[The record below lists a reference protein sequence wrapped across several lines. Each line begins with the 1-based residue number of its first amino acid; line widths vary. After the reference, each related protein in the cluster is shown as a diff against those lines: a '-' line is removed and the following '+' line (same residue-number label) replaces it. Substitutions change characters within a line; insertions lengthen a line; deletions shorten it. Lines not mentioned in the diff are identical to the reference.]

1 MRESPLIERLAEAV
15 SDGDPIDWQRAR
27 VLADTPHERTLVEQL
42 QAFAAE
48 VALPSTAGV
57 YDVPRTPWYAVVSR
71 AWSVAVMLL
80 AAAGVVLVPA
90 RLSASHMA
98 PAQALLV
105 LAFGGAAAW
114 LALGGRTDRRT
125 RPLMDVYL
133 LCGAAIA
140 HALVP
145 QRSAGQAPGVLLGL
159 GLEAWLPVF
168 MWRFAQAFPR
178 VVRFT
183 PLDRLA
189 DAMGRVSL
197 LVGCGLI
204 GLQIASMAGALGPD
218 SMLARFTRQHPSGR
232 FWDVVYPLLLAGFV
246 AIVLRARHAP
256 VHERQ
261 RVVWFAIALLA
272 GILPLI
278 VVGTLQA
285 LWPAFAA
292 FTDSRHAGR
301 FVIDAVVLC
310 GLAGI
315 PLSTAYA
322 VLVQRVF
329 SLPVVIGR
337 AARYA
342 LARTS
347 VSAMGVCG
355 LLLLGLAVFRNRDRT
370 LAEIAA
376 SPSGALAL
384 GVVGLA
390 AAALVLRE
398 PLLALVDRMFLGR
411 RGNDRA
417 LLVESTER
425 LREARGRRAVAGR
438 LVDEARHAFGTD
450 AGALLVPGLSAWG
463 ALHGVAPE
471 LGAESAL
478 IRLAVA
484 EGGPIDVRPA
494 GELFRLLPAADREWL
509 TRARCELLV
518 PVAGSDGRLLAL
530 LSLGAKAGELP
541 FTRDDRLVLAT
552 LATTA
557 SIAFDTQAGIAAS
570 AESAETGDAATECA
584 ACGLLDEPTAVIC
597 RCGGVLRPALLPCLL
612 AGKFQVERVLGR
624 GGMGVVYGGRDRDLQ
639 RRVALKT
646 LPRMSA
652 EDVDRIRAEAQ
663 AMAAVSHPNLA
674 VIFSIERWVDRPVL
688 VVEHL
693 EGGTLAER
701 IRSHP
706 LAIAEALRMGID
718 LAGAVAAL
726 HHGGILH
733 RDIKPSNIGFAR
745 GGAPKLLD
753 FGIARL
759 VIDAAGEPGAHA
771 VSADLLSTRSA
782 AVAGTPAYLSP
793 EALAGAPPDVG
804 FDLWALALVLF
815 EAIAGTNPFAA
826 GSVEDVR
833 GRIQR
838 IGSPDLA
845 RWRPGALPELRVL
858 FASWLAPDAAERPRS
873 GEQLRAQLTDAVAL
887 LRA

>member
-15 SDGDPIDWQRAR
+15 SDGDPIDWQRAC

-42 QAFAAE
+42 RAFAAA
-48 VALPSTAGV
+48 VALPSAAGV
-57 YDVPRTPWYAVVSR
+57 YDAPRTPWYAIVSR

-80 AAAGVVLVPA
+80 AAAGVAVVPA

-98 PAQALLV
+98 PVQALLV
-105 LAFGGAAAW
+105 LAFGAAAAW

-145 QRSAGQAPGVLLGL
+145 QRRGVPALGVLLGL

-168 MWRFAQAFPR
+168 MWRFAEAFPR

-197 LVGCGLI
+197 LAGCGLI
-204 GLQIASMAGALGPD
+204 GVQIVSMAGAVEPD
-218 SMLARFTRQHPSGR
+218 SMLARFSRQHPSGR

-256 VHERQ
+256 AHERQ
-261 RVVWFAIALLA
+261 RVVWFAIALLT

-310 GLAGI
+310 GLAAI

-329 SLPVVIGR
+329 SLPVAIGR

-347 VSAMGVCG
+347 VSALGLCG
-355 LLLLGLAVFRNRDRT
+355 LLLLGLAVFWNRDRT

-376 SPSGALAL
+376 SPSGTLAL
-384 GVVGLA
+384 GVVALA

-411 RGNDRA
+411 RGNDRT

-450 AGALLVPGLSAWG
+450 AGALLVPGPSGWG
-463 ALHGVAPE
+463 TLHGVAPE

-478 IRLAVA
+478 IHLAVA
-484 EGGPIDVRPA
+484 EGGPIDARPA

-541 FTRDDRLVLAT
+541 YTRDDRLVLAT
-552 LATTA
+552 LATAA
-557 SIAFDTQAGIAAS
+557 SMAFETQAGIAAS
-570 AESAETGDAATECA
+570 AASAETGDAATECA
-584 ACGLLDEPTAVIC
+584 ACGLLDEPAAVVC
-597 RCGGVLRPALLPCLL
+597 RCGGVLRPALLPRLL
-612 AGKFQVERVLGR
+612 AGKFQIEHVLGR

-652 EDVDRIRAEAQ
+652 DGVERIRAEAQ

-674 VIFSIERWVDRPVL
+674 VIYSIERWIDRPVL
-688 VVEHL
+688 VVEYL
-693 EGGTLAER
+693 EGGTLGDR
-701 IRSHP
+701 LKGGP
-706 LAIAEALRMGID
+706 LPIAEVLRMGID
-718 LAGAVAAL
+718 LAGSVAAL
-726 HHGGILH
+726 HEAGILH

-745 GGAPKLLD
+745 SGAPKLLD

-759 VIDAAGEPGAHA
+759 VIDAAGEPRACTA
-771 VSADLLSTRSA
+771 SPDLLSTRSA
-782 AVAGTPAYLSP
+782 AIAGTPAYLSP
-793 EALAGAPPDVG
+793 EALAGAPPDRG
-804 FDLWALALVLF
+804 FDVWALTLVLF
-815 EAIAGTNPFAA
+815 EAIAGANPFAA
-826 GSVEDVR
+826 GSVDGVR
-833 GRIQR
+833 HRIQR
-838 IGSPDLA
+838 MGSPDLA
-845 RWRPGALPELRVL
+845 RWRPEAPQELRAL
-858 FASWLAPDAAERPRS
+858 FASWLARDSARRPQSAEQVRDDLATMTS
-873 GEQLRAQLTDAVAL
+873 GAVV
-887 LRA
+887 